1 MSLLSSLS
9 KGSCCHL
16 DNSCL
21 SATCIQSKICR
32 ASCCHTI
39 LMQPQSPNHAS
50 VSEYRYF
57 FYMQMH
63 TAHGGQ
69 EEAQNR
75 QEPASSNETAAAD
88 PPFHLLMTHLL
99 PPQARYVAFVVHNFC
114 IPAFAVAFADVL
126 LFASTAVLAAAMA
139 TALQC
144 SASAMIGQSPS
155 DRQRETNSCMPY
167 RVSAILLLTSSQ
179 TLGPFLVMSYD
190 CAGSFSKG
198 GSAARR

>member
-1 MSLLSSLS
+1 MHQYLNTDTSS
-9 KGSCCHL
+9 
-16 DNSCL
+16 
-21 SATCIQSKICR
+21 TCRCTQ
-32 ASCCHTI
+32 
-39 LMQPQSPNHAS
+39 LMGDKKKHRTGKSPPAA
-50 VSEYRYF
+50 
-57 FYMQMH
+57 M
-63 TAHGGQ
+63 
-69 EEAQNR
+69 R
-75 QEPASSNETAAAD
+75 QQQQT